1 MALTPDDIEKR
12 QFGTSRKGYSPDEVK
27 RFLAE
32 VAAAQR
38 QAEATPAFARLGGEV
53 ASVLE
58 SAHRAAESTT
68 ASAQADADQTRA
80 QADAYAL
87 QTRSR
92 AEREAAEQFAA
103 AEKARIDAEAA
114 ATELRDAAERQA
126 ANDRAV
132 AERARAEA
140 EAFAASETERITQAK
155 KESEDQIA
163 AAIAALE
170 TDETDRRAALDAE
183 ESSRRATLESE
194 TSVQRDE
201 AATRAAQL
209 VADAETQASSV
220 LKDAQAHAEQVTSSA
235 EAQAAALLADAQTGS
250 QDHLVQAEDEARLRS
265 STIIAQAQSRLDK
278 LLGAERDVH
287 DRLVAASADIRVA
300 IGRVAGRQAAEIEL
314 TTEDPTID
322 IDRAA
327 PWNDDAPARPVHL
340 EVVPSEP
347 VVDAG
352 SEAAEMTPEVAP
364 APAGDA
370 LFDLDTPEAH
380 EPGRGPSSR
389 AASAQGDALSRMV
402 NEAVGNALKGLGP

>member
-58 SAHRAAESTT
+58 SAHRSAESITT
-68 ASAQADADQTRA
+68 SAQTDAEQTRA
-80 QADAYAL
+80 EADAYAIE
-87 QTRSR
+87 TRAK
-92 AEREAAEQFAA
+92 AERDAADHFAA
-103 AEKARIDAEAA
+103 AEKARVDAEAA
-114 ATELRDAAERQA
+114 AAELRDTAERQA
-126 ANDRAV
+126 ANDRSV

-140 EAFAASETERITQAK
+140 EAFAASETERMTQAK
-155 KESEDQIA
+155 NESDEQIA
-163 AAIAALE
+163 AALAA
-170 TDETDRRAALDAE
+170 
-183 ESSRRATLESE
+183 LESE
-194 TSVQRDE
+194 TSAQRDE

-220 LKDAQAHAEQVTSSA
+220 VADAQAHAEQVTSAA
-235 EAQAAALLADAQTGS
+235 EAQAAALLDDAETRAQAQLG
-250 QDHLVQAEDEARLRS
+250 QAEDEARRRS
-265 STIIAQAQSRLDK
+265 TTVIAQAQGRLDK

-300 IGRVAGRQAAEIEL
+300 IGRVAGRQAAELEL

-327 PWNDDAPARPVHL
+327 PWNDAPAHPGQL
-340 EVVPSEP
+340 EAVPSEP

-352 SEAAEMTPEVAP
+352 SEAAEMTPETPADDAP
-364 APAGDA
+364 GATVI
-370 LFDLDTPEAH
+370 DLDTPGAD

-389 AASAQGDALSRMV
+389 AGSAQGDALSRMV
-402 NEAVGNALKGLGP
+402 NEAVGNALKGLKP